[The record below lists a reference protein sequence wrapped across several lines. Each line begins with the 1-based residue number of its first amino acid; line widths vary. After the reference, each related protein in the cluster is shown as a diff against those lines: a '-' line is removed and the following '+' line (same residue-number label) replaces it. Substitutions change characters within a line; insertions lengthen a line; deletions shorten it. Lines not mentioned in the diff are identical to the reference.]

1 MKALNLLGR
10 NCNKYANGVCQTVA
24 CLPHDSLGKLVK
36 PIDFSKATC
45 EYSEAIEELEKIWSE
60 NQVLKFKMEKL
71 SH

>member
-1 MKALNLLGR
+1 MKALNLLGLH
-10 NCNKYANGVCQTVA
+10 CNKYANGICQNA
-24 CLPHDSLGKLVK
+24 ICLERGMGRLNK
-36 PIDFSKATC
+36 PIDYSKATC